1 MKYIIV
7 LFLLLQV
14 NVFAQEKTELDRKYL
29 TALIYLK
36 TNNEI
41 KEEISEFQKHW
52 TKNNRRNVEADDN
65 FNLSKYIVYL
75 PIPKISEENSKS
87 SFLFGDI
94 NLTENKYFETTEIE
108 SFNNLLPANNSK
120 FYLFYSK
127 PIGNYVIAEMLL
139 LTSGNEINQLS
150 HKQGPA
156 MNILFVFNED
166 DIVQKVYI
174 SHSYYN

>member
-127 PIGNYVIAEMLL
+127 PIGNYLIAEMLL

>member
-1 MKYIIV
+1 MKNIIII
-7 LFLLLQV
+7 FLLIKV
-14 NVFAQEKTELDRKYL
+14 NVFAQEKTQLDRKYL

-41 KEEISEFQKHW
+41 KDKISEFQKNW
-52 TKNNRRNVEADDN
+52 TKNNRRNVEADGN

-87 SFLFGDI
+87 SFVFGDI

-120 FYLFYSK
+120 FYLFCSK
-127 PIGNYVIAEMLL
+127 PIGNYLIAEMLL
-139 LTSGNEINQLS
+139 LSSGNEIDQLS

-156 MNILFVFNED
+156 MNIMFVFNED
-166 DIVQKVYI
+166 DIVQNVYV
-174 SHSYYN
+174 SSSYYN